1 MLRKHGGSR
10 RLAATVAVAVLVPA
24 GAYALVAAAGHS
36 QPAARAAGG
45 PALLVGP
52 DGSDTRCSRD
62 AGICG
67 SLRGAYARAKPG
79 DVIELAPGSYPLQH
93 LPQRDLGG
101 RPVVVR
107 AAKPGTVSLAGLD
120 VNTGSVTIEGV
131 RLTDGLSAQPGR
143 SEPPSSIAGI
153 TIRDVHMPW
162 AFIYADELRLE
173 GGSVGGF
180 NACDPRNLEDGIE
193 IWERDGVPTNGVT
206 ISGVLIHD
214 VDGGSDG
221 TCRGTA
227 AAGRH
232 VDCVQILGG
241 QSVTIR
247 NSIIAGCATSGVIA
261 RPYEGAR
268 LGPVTIENNAFGR
281 VLHPGSA
288 IDLGDSEGGDA
299 CTGPMIVRAN
309 TIVAG
314 GVNGGCA
321 GTSITVSSNILETGA
336 CSDGF
341 AYSHNVFPTGW
352 SARCGTAA
360 RSCRPQYVPS
370 SGGLPSYH
378 LAAADSCAR
387 SAGAASGARAD
398 IDGDARPTDV
408 APDAGA
414 DQWAPD
420 GSSSGGPT
428 PN

>member
-1 MLRKHGGSR
+1 MLRRHGGSR
-10 RLAATVAVAVLVPA
+10 RLAATVAVAVLVPVA
-24 GAYALVAAAGHS
+24 VYSLVAAAGHS

-52 DGSDTRCSRD
+52 GGSDAGCSRH
-62 AGICG
+62 AGTCG
-67 SLRGAYARAKPG
+67 SLGGAYGKASPG
-79 DVIELAPGSYPLQH
+79 DVIELAPGDYPLQH
-93 LPQRDLGG
+93 LPQRGLGG

-120 VNTGSVTIEGV
+120 VNTGSVTVEGV
-131 RLTDGLSAQPGR
+131 RLTGGLAVQPGR
-143 SEPPSSIAGI
+143 SDGPSSIAGI
-153 TIRDVHMPW
+153 TIRDVRMPW
-162 AFIYADELRLE
+162 AFIYADGLRLE

-214 VDGGSDG
+214 VDGGRDG

-227 AAGRH
+227 GAGRH

-241 QSVTIR
+241 QNVTIR
-247 NSIIAGCATSGVIA
+247 DSIFTGCATSGVIA

-288 IDLGDSEGGDA
+288 IELGDSGGGDA

-314 GVNGGCA
+314 GVNGACA
-321 GTSITVSSNILETGA
+321 GTSIAVTSNILETGA
-336 CSDGF
+336 CSDGLV
-341 AYSHNVFPTGW
+341 YSHNVFPTGW
-352 SARCGTAA
+352 SARCGAGA
-360 RSCRPQYVPS
+360 RSCRVQYVQS
-370 SGGLPSYH
+370 TRR
-378 LAAADSCAR
+378 LAELSPRGDRSLRAECRRGERRRRRHRRRRAAGKR
-387 SAGAASGARAD
+387 GARR
-398 IDGDARPTDV
+398 GR
-408 APDAGA
+408 
-414 DQWAPD
+414 
-420 GSSSGGPT
+420 GPVWQ
-428 PN
+428 PAE